1 MRHYRITVS
10 STKERY
16 ELTAPS
22 AQEACERMGYQ
33 IGECYVEGP
42 SDEPIGRQNEPA
54 REPEK
59 A

>member
-1 MRHYRITVS
+1 MKHYRITVR

-42 SDEPIGRQNEPA
+42 ADRPSNSPIESA
-54 REPEK
+54 KEPEK
-59 A
+59 S